1 MSEEIEIQLSEKDCD
16 QAVTDEQLPEKEG
29 DQAAT
34 DEQSP
39 EKEGEQA
46 VTDEQSPEKD
56 GEQAVTDEQLPD
68 LDSDQPAEEMPVFHS
83 FADGATD
90 SANVLDIPEPVQNHH
105 KTLDT
110 EFIVGA
116 AVLSA
121 VGGIFLLI
129 ALVLVW
135 VNYMNGFLK
144 GMSMYL
150 ISIALLCVSELLIRK
165 VQLKL
170 SYVLTSVGISGFYA
184 STMVNSR
191 WLDHFPETIGL
202 IIIAVFSVLILL
214 YSWARNVP
222 WYRIVSLL
230 AFYFCLSLGRVQLG
244 DEMYFTTIFFG
255 LSVSLLGALIPIK
268 GQGIAV
274 TNISMLAM
282 ALWCKL
288 PVNVDWLGMIQ
299 EMIYCMGAMLIL
311 SLLLYRQLRL
321 FYIESQ
327 NGAESGYSQD
337 VGHILCLAVYLV
349 SLLFLYLRF
358 NGAALIKTIFT
369 PALHFCMLGIGGAC
383 LVSFTIL
390 WKYREK
396 WFIYLWGNI
405 FAYTTY
411 LTLELRGGEDV
422 GWGGWCLVILL
433 LVSELL
439 AFCKVQVLRVNQAAF
454 TVVACI
460 TVTAVSGQ
468 AYVYAL
474 LAVLLTGFLLVNHW
488 HAFYELIVTYT
499 VAWFVT
505 KNLPIM
511 LSLPVFAG
519 ILFVGILLVNN
530 KKWLRDRMPL
540 IYNWG
545 TLSGLIAAYLFLL
558 MPLYRNYYLMYF
570 CMLILGLSIIILI
583 LDEKYHLNCKCK
595 LLVAELFLDY
605 LVLTMYLNP
614 PVIASILLMAIA
626 LAGVGCGFWLDQKSA
641 RICGLLFSLLVCGK
655 IVLYDF
661 RGGSTIHRIL
671 LFLVTGAIALMIG
684 GLYIILEKKMS
695 KNRISQLTGGGE

>member
-1 MSEEIEIQLSEKDCD
+1 MSEEIEIQLSEKDGD
-16 QAVTDEQLPEKEG
+16 HVVTDEQLPE
-29 DQAAT
+29 T
-34 DEQSP
+34 DSD
-39 EKEGEQA
+39 QA
-46 VTDEQSPEKD
+46 VTDERSSEKD
-56 GEQAVTDEQLPD
+56 GDQAA
-68 LDSDQPAEEMPVFHS
+68 AEKPVFHS

-90 SANVLDIPEPVQNHH
+90 SANVLDIPEPVRNHH
-105 KTLDT
+105 KTLDP

-121 VGGIFLLI
+121 VGGMFLLI

-135 VNYMNGFLK
+135 VNYMNGFFK

-150 ISIALLCVSELLIRK
+150 ISIVLLCVSELLIRK
-165 VQLKL
+165 VRLKL

-184 STMVNSR
+184 STMVNCR
-191 WLDHFPETIGL
+191 WLNHFPEMIGL
-202 IIIAVFSVLILL
+202 IIIAVFSVLVLI
-214 YSWARNVP
+214 YGWARNIP

-230 AFYFCLSLGRVQLG
+230 AFYVCLSFGRVRLG
-244 DEMYFTTIFFG
+244 DEMYFTTIFWG
-255 LSVSLLGALIPIK
+255 LSVSLLGAVIPIK

-282 ALWCKL
+282 VLWCKL

-299 EMIYCMGAMLIL
+299 EMIFCMGAMLIL
-311 SLLLYRQLRL
+311 SLILYRQLRL
-321 FYIESQ
+321 FYTESQ
-327 NGAESGYSQD
+327 KESESGYSQD
-337 VGHILCLAVYLV
+337 VGHLLCLAVYLV

-358 NGAALIKTIFT
+358 NGAALIKSIFT
-369 PALHFCMLGIGGAC
+369 PSLHFCVLGIGGTC

-396 WFIYLWGNI
+396 WLIYLWGNI
-405 FAYTTY
+405 FAYTAY

-422 GWGGWCLVILL
+422 GWGGWCLAILL

-439 AFCKVQVLRVNQAAF
+439 AFCKVRVLRVNRAAL
-454 TVVACI
+454 TVIACI
-460 TVTAVSGQ
+460 TVTAVSDQ

-474 LAVLLTGFLLVNHW
+474 LAILLSGFLLVSHW
-488 HAFYELIVTYT
+488 HAFYELTVTYT

-540 IYNWG
+540 IYNLG
-545 TLSGLIAAYLFLL
+545 ILSGLIATYLYLL

-570 CMLILGLSIIILI
+570 CMLIIGLSIIILI

-626 LAGVGCGFWLDQKSA
+626 LAGVGCGFWLEQKSA

-671 LFLVTGAIALMIG
+671 LFLVTGAIALTIG